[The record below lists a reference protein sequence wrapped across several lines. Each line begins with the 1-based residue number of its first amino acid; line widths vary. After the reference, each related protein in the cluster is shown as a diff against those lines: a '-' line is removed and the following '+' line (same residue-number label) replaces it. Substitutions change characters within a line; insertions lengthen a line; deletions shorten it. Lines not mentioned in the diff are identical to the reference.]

1 MHKNFVICDIVCLC
15 GTTRRRESARESIN
29 IPSTIPFRCRR
40 QYFSRFENARSGRQL
55 LSDTLYDI
63 GAHGATPEA
72 LPLCS
77 GTREAQVDAAAN
89 DRPLELGECAGY
101 LVEQASCRRRGVD
114 VLLIQIDPNR
124 L

>member
-1 MHKNFVICDIVCLC
+1 MPSGLKN
-15 GTTRRRESARESIN
+15 TRA
-29 IPSTIPFRCRR
+29 
-40 QYFSRFENARSGRQL
+40 GRQL
-55 LSDTLYDI
+55 RPDTRDDI
-63 GAHGATPEA
+63 GAHRATPEA

-89 DRPLELGECAGY
+89 DRPLELGECASY

-114 VLLIQIDPNR
+114 VLLIQVEIDPDR